1 MWRTHLLL
9 HHFPPMPLEQDLVS
23 RLRQEQKAHPKA
35 LQQLEKQKQVLE
47 KKLDGQGRK
56 EVALQRDN
64 EALQVVGLLWCAKEQ
79 GGPAQVAAQSL
90 SNEL

>member
-1 MWRTHLLL
+1 
-9 HHFPPMPLEQDLVS
+9 VS

-56 EVALQRDN
+56 EAALQRDN
-64 EALQVVGLLWCAKEQ
+64 EALQVCLFMSQQTFVDTLLCVSVGGWV
-79 GGPAQVAAQSL
+79 GGSSGWTSP
-90 SNEL
+90 

>member
-1 MWRTHLLL
+1 
-9 HHFPPMPLEQDLVS
+9 VS

-56 EVALQRDN
+56 EAALQRDN
-64 EALQVVGLLWCAKEQ
+64 EALQVCVFMCQQTFVDNLLCVSVGGWV
-79 GGPAQVAAQSL
+79 GGSSGWIKSL
-90 SNEL
+90 TGRSS